1 MRDIRRD
8 LEERA
13 KLVENEATLVA
24 VHCDQKIEE
33 VTREHRACVAKLNA
47 ELAVLGVLNAELALL
62 DVLTNSERQRTESDP
77 QSTEPEPTA
86 NELVDVP
93 VPRERE
99 FDQTTGPMLPKRK
112 SGRTLS
118 RPSM

>member
-13 KLVENEATLVA
+13 KLVENEAILVA
-24 VHCDQKIEE
+24 AHCDQKIEE
-33 VTREHRACVAKLNA
+33 QTREHRACVAKLNA

-62 DVLTNSERQRTESDP
+62 DVLTNSERHRTESDP

-86 NELVDVP
+86 NDLVDVP
-93 VPRERE
+93 VAQKEPCCR
-99 FDQTTGPMLPKRK
+99 
-112 SGRTLS
+112 
-118 RPSM
+118 